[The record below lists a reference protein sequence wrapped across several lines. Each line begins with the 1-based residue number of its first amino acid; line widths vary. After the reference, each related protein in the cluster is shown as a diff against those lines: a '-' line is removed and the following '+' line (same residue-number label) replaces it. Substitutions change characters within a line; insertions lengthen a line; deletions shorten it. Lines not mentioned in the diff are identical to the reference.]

1 MKVTVLGESLLAL
14 LLARLA
20 TRTLR
25 FITVARAM
33 GWSPGQASAEISDL
47 DLGRAREVK
56 DAIAAALRVL
66 RFEEP
71 CLAESIAAKWML
83 GRRGVASTLC
93 LGARIRGSA
102 AHAPK
107 LEPDEHV
114 ALHAWL
120 EAGDLIVTRDM
131 TDHHGTISR
140 YR

>member
-1 MKVTVLGESLLAL
+1 MKVAVLVESLFAL
-14 LLARLA
+14 LLARIA
-20 TRTLR
+20 TRTMR

-47 DLGRAREVK
+47 DLVRAREVK

-107 LEPDEHV
+107 LELDKHV